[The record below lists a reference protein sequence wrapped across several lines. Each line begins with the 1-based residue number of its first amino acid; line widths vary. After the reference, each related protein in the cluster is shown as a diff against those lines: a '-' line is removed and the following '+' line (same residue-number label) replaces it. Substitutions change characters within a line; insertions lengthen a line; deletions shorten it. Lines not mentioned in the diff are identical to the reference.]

1 MKLTKRKIVVVYNAS
16 SLDLPKTNKGVVK
29 TKNIIYMG
37 SFMPYK
43 NTEVLIKGM
52 EYLPPEYTLH
62 LLTRISDER
71 KAELEKLIKPNTK
84 VVFHNGTSD
93 EEYIKLLQG
102 ALCLATGSTEEGFGL
117 PIVEAQTLGTPVVC
131 TDMEIFHEVAGNGAL
146 FFDPTLPKQFADKVL
161 KLNDQQFQNELIQ
174 RGYKQAENFTW
185 KRSAQALYDICQKL
199 VDNRL

>member
-1 MKLTKRKIVVVYNAS
+1 MSV
-16 SLDLPKTNKGVVK
+16 
-29 TKNIIYMG
+29 
-37 SFMPYK
+37 
-43 NTEVLIKGM
+43 
-52 EYLPPEYTLH
+52 
-62 LLTRISDER
+62 
-71 KAELEKLIKPNTK
+71 
-84 VVFHNGTSD
+84 
-93 EEYIKLLQG
+93 
-102 ALCLATGSTEEGFGL
+102 
-117 PIVEAQTLGTPVVC
+117 QTLGTPVVC